1 MNPSWLVEHT
11 SEVRRVP
18 LDEYGQHYIKT
29 RQSSRP
35 VQFLLYRQ
43 HNGEITQGAWRT
55 KQGRPWVMQ
64 MIVHGFPSKLVSSS
78 VAALY
83 IVLAAINDSKGHPTI

>member
-35 VQFLLYRQ
+35 VQFCCIGNIMAKSR
-43 HNGEITQGAWRT
+43 
-55 KQGRPWVMQ
+55 
-64 MIVHGFPSKLVSSS
+64 
-78 VAALY
+78 
-83 IVLAAINDSKGHPTI
+83 KGHGEQNRGDRGLCR